1 MDTPMK
7 KLARNSL
14 LAITAMA
21 WLGQPVVADSK
32 RGDGSGSAQI
42 HMQQSSEGERHP
54 SQGYSASD
62 RALLRSH
69 FRQAGATDAAALS
82 STALGNTLADA
93 AALSIGDTLDFD
105 ALRNART
112 LPADIRDRLADP
124 AAATQDLLIGHQA
137 VRLTRDTRV
146 VIDTVA
152 LTMALQA

>member
-1 MDTPMK
+1 MK

-21 WLGQPVVADSK
+21 WLGQPVVADTK
-32 RGDGSGSAQI
+32 RGDGGSTQI
-42 HMQQSSEGERHP
+42 HMQQSSEGERQP
-54 SQGYSASD
+54 SRGYSASD

-69 FRQAGATDAAALS
+69 FRQAGATDAGSTALS

-93 AALSIGDTLDFD
+93 AALSAGDTLDFD

-112 LPADIRDRLADP
+112 LPADIRNRLAAP
-124 AAATQDLLIGHQA
+124 ATDTQDLLIGHQA

-146 VIDTVA
+146 VIDTV
-152 LTMALQA
+152 TLQV